1 MNLYGLLRFLHV
13 SSAILFVGGLFARQ
27 AVRSLTAGARNV
39 ETIVTITQAA
49 GKIERLMVIPG
60 NLLVIVFGVLLAISI
75 RAPILGMLLGADRN
89 WLLVSI
95 IILVLL
101 LPLVPLVFLPRGRL
115 FEAALREASS
125 KGEITQELQMQ
136 IGDPVVRLAHV
147 AEMLGVTI
155 VMALMIFRPF

>member
-1 MNLYGLLRFLHV
+1 MYGLLKFLHV
-13 SSAILFVGGLFARQ
+13 SSAILFVGGIFARQ
-27 AVRSLTAGARNV
+27 AVRSLTAGARSL
-39 ETIVTITQAA
+39 EAIETITQAA

-60 NLLVIVFGVLLAISI
+60 NLLVIVFGVLLAISV
-75 RAPILGMLLGADRN
+75 RAPILGMLTGADRN

-115 FEAALREASS
+115 FEAALHEASS
-125 KGEITQELQMQ
+125 KGAITQDLQMQ
-136 IGDPVVRLAHV
+136 IGDPVVRLAHM